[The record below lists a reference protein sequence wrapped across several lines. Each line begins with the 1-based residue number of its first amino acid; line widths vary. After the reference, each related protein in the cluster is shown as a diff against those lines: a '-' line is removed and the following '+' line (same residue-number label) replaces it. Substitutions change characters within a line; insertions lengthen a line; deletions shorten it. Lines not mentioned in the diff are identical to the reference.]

1 MRVST
6 RGRYGLR
13 AMLALARSYGDAPVV
28 MADLAEGEGLSRKYL
43 HTLLTGLK
51 AAGLARSVRGAGGG
65 FVLAREPSE
74 IKLKEIL
81 HALEGSLC
89 LVDCVADERACDRAN
104 GCTARGVWQ
113 ELSGAIENVLDN
125 VTLADLIAPGNERRP
140 GAAGNGKGRRTRGRA
155 GSSKRAGT
163 TSRSDRSKADKR

>member
-13 AMLALARSYGDAPVV
+13 AMLELARCFGDAPVV
-28 MADLAEGEGLSRKYL
+28 MADLAEREGLSRKYL

-74 IKLKEIL
+74 IKLKQIL
-81 HALEGSLC
+81 QALEGSLC
-89 LVDCVADERACDRAN
+89 LVDCVADERACERAN

-113 ELSGAIENVLDN
+113 ELNAVLENVLDN
-125 VTLADLIAPGNERRP
+125 MTLADVIAKEQERKPRAR
-140 GAAGNGKGRRTRGRA
+140 GA
-155 GSSKRAGT
+155 SSKPRGGD
-163 TSRSDRSKADKR
+163 SDDRRRKADKR

>member
-1 MRVST
+1 M
-6 RGRYGLR
+6 
-13 AMLALARSYGDAPVV
+13 V
-28 MADLAEGEGLSRKYL
+28 MADLAEREGLSRKYL

-113 ELSGAIENVLDN
+113 ELSGVIEYTLDN
-125 VTLADLIAPGNERRP
+125 MTLADVIATEQRRRP
-140 GAAGNGKGRRTRGRA
+140 RARGA
-155 GSSKRAGT
+155 
-163 TSRSDRSKADKR
+163 RSKPCGGNSGDRRRKADTR

>member
-1 MRVST
+1 
-6 RGRYGLR
+6 
-13 AMLALARSYGDAPVV
+13 
-28 MADLAEGEGLSRKYL
+28 MADLAEREGLSRKYL

-74 IKLKEIL
+74 IKLKEVL

-89 LVDCVADERACDRAN
+89 LVDCVADERACARAN

-113 ELSGAIENVLDN
+113 ELSGVIENMLDN
-125 VTLADLIAPGNERRP
+125 VTLADVIAAEKAPKPRARGVGARPCGTRSGSRRRKV
-140 GAAGNGKGRRTRGRA
+140 GKR
-155 GSSKRAGT
+155 
-163 TSRSDRSKADKR
+163 

>member
-13 AMLALARSYGDAPVV
+13 AMLELARSFGDAPVV
-28 MADLAEGEGLSRKYL
+28 MADLAKREDLSRKYL

-51 AAGLARSVRGAGGG
+51 AAGLTRSVRGAGGG
-65 FVLAREPSE
+65 FVLTREPSE
-74 IKLKEIL
+74 IKLKEVL

-113 ELSGAIENVLDN
+113 ELSGVIENMLDN
-125 VTLADLIAPGNERRP
+125 ITLADVITAEKAPKPRARGVGARP
-140 GAAGNGKGRRTRGRA
+140 GGTSSGSRRRKGKR
-155 GSSKRAGT
+155 
-163 TSRSDRSKADKR
+163 

>member
-13 AMLALARSYGDAPVV
+13 AMLELARCFGDAPVV
-28 MADLAEGEGLSRKYL
+28 MADLAEREGLSRKYL

-74 IKLKEIL
+74 IKLKQIL

-89 LVDCVADERACDRAN
+89 LVDCVADERACQRAN

-113 ELSGAIENVLDN
+113 ELSAVLEDVLDN
-125 VTLADLIAPGNERRP
+125 ITLADVIAKEKERKARARGAGSKLRGGDSGERR
-140 GAAGNGKGRRTRGRA
+140 R
-155 GSSKRAGT
+155 
-163 TSRSDRSKADKR
+163 KADKR

>member
-1 MRVST
+1 MKVST

-13 AMLALARSYGDAPVV
+13 AMLELARCFGDAPVV
-28 MADLAEGEGLSRKYL
+28 MADLAEREGLSRKYL

-65 FVLAREPSE
+65 FVLARDPSE
-74 IKLKEIL
+74 INLKEIL

-89 LVDCVADERACDRAN
+89 LVDCVEDERACDRAN

-113 ELSGAIENVLDN
+113 ELSGAIENILGN
-125 VTLADLIAPGNERRP
+125 MTLADVIAMEKERQP
-140 GAAGNGKGRRTRGRA
+140 GAGGAAPKPCGTSSGSLRR
-155 GSSKRAGT
+155 
-163 TSRSDRSKADKR
+163 KADKR

>member
-1 MRVST
+1 M
-6 RGRYGLR
+6 
-13 AMLALARSYGDAPVV
+13 V
-28 MADLAEGEGLSRKYL
+28 MADLAEREGLSRKYL

-65 FVLAREPSE
+65 FVLARHPSE
-74 IKLKEIL
+74 IKLREIL

-113 ELSGAIENVLDN
+113 ELSGVIENMLEN
-125 VTLADLIAPGNERRP
+125 LTLADVIAPEKERSSK
-140 GAAGNGKGRRTRGRA
+140 AARREKERKPRARSAGSKPCGTSSGSRRRKVGRR
-155 GSSKRAGT
+155 
-163 TSRSDRSKADKR
+163 

>member
-13 AMLALARSYGDAPVV
+13 AMLGLARSFGDAPVV
-28 MADLAEGEGLSRKYL
+28 MADLAEREGLSRKYL

-74 IKLKEIL
+74 IKLKEVL

-89 LVDCVADERACDRAN
+89 LVDCVADERACARAN

-113 ELSGAIENVLDN
+113 ELSGVIENMLDN
-125 VTLADLIAPGNERRP
+125 VTLADVIAAEKAPKPRARGVGARPCGTRSGSRRRKV
-140 GAAGNGKGRRTRGRA
+140 GKR
-155 GSSKRAGT
+155 
-163 TSRSDRSKADKR
+163 

>member
-1 MRVST
+1 M
-6 RGRYGLR
+6 
-13 AMLALARSYGDAPVV
+13 V
-28 MADLAEGEGLSRKYL
+28 MADLAEREGLSRKYL

-74 IKLKEIL
+74 IKLNEIV

-113 ELSGAIENVLDN
+113 ELSGVIENMLDN
-125 VTLADLIAPGNERRP
+125 ITLADVIAAEKARKPR
-140 GAAGNGKGRRTRGRA
+140 ARGA
-155 GSSKRAGT
+155 GSRPCGTSSGSRRRKAGKR
-163 TSRSDRSKADKR
+163 